1 MKRNKSL
8 KVKLTVYILGMM
20 IISFSVLT
28 FLAMNVGKRALE
40 GNTKALLLQSSKELD
55 EKIEANIKIYLQNVE
70 TVAAV
75 PRIKDQTVAWEAK
88 KEILDSN
95 AQINSY
101 EKIGIADLKG
111 NLTYI
116 NGETYNI
123 SNEEFYKKALAGEI
137 NISKVLS
144 GNNGDERYVCI
155 AAPIK
160 NESKLEGVLVAYKS
174 TKFLQDICEKTSFL
188 KNGACYILDHEGTD
202 IADKD
207 ISYAKE
213 KHNSQKKVKEDK
225 SFEEL
230 ANIEKNMMA
239 GKQGVGEY
247 KLNGV
252 PQYIAYSPLKA
263 INCSA
268 GVYVDITEA
277 LGQLGFLFKTLL
289 IATAVLMVIMAI
301 VIVKLTSVILKPILF
316 VKGHI
321 DTIGNGDFTQV
332 LEEKYLRQSDEI
344 GQMCNTLH
352 NTQNQI
358 GELISEIKES
368 SNDIDSNATN
378 LAALSEEL
386 SALTENIS
394 TAINEVASGTNN
406 QASDLSDIVAK
417 LNGFGDKINEVSSNM
432 NDITSMS
439 KKIRENSNNSNED
452 MKNLI
457 VSIEDFNKVFLE
469 FSKNIANMNG
479 DIKNVTDITGL
490 INSIAEQTNLLA
502 LNAAI
507 EAARAGEAG
516 KGFAVVADEI
526 RILAERS
533 KESSQN
539 IYKIINNLLVSTNV
553 IVEETD
559 HMNRELEL
567 QKQNVEKSIDSF
579 NEISTS
585 VEEIAPRI
593 GVINNK
599 FEEIEKEKSDI
610 LGTIESVTAVSEEIS
625 AAAEEILAST
635 EDLNGS
641 SEEVAAS
648 AQVLTNRTN
657 AMSEKVSVFKV

>member
-1 MKRNKSL
+1 MKKNKSL
-8 KVKLTVYILGMM
+8 KLKLTVYILSMM
-20 IISFSVLT
+20 IISFAVLT
-28 FLAMNVGKRALE
+28 FLAMNVGKIALE

-70 TVAAV
+70 TISAV
-75 PRIKDQTVAWEAK
+75 PTIKDQTVTWEVK

-95 AQINSY
+95 AKINSY
-101 EKIGIADLKG
+101 EKIGLADLKG
-111 NLTYI
+111 NLKYTS
-116 NGETYNI
+116 GETYNI
-123 SNEEFYKKALAGEI
+123 SNEDFYKKALAGEI
-137 NISKVLS
+137 NISQVLS
-144 GNNGDERYVCI
+144 SNNGDERYVCI

-160 NESKLEGVLVAYKS
+160 NGSKVDEVIVAYKS
-174 TKFLQDICEKTSFL
+174 TKFLQELCEKTSFL

-207 ISYAKE
+207 ITYVKN
-213 KHNSQKKVKEDK
+213 KNNSQKLVEKDK
-225 SFEEL
+225 SYKEV
-230 ANIEKNMMA
+230 ADIEKEMMA

-268 GVYVDITEA
+268 GVYVDINEA
-277 LGQLGFLFKTLL
+277 LGQMGFLFKTLL
-289 IATAVLMVIMAI
+289 LATAILMVIMAI
-301 VIVKLTSVILKPILF
+301 IIVKLTGIILKPILF
-316 VKGHI
+316 VKNHI
-321 DTIGNGDFTQV
+321 DTIGEGDFTQAID
-332 LEEKYLRQSDEI
+332 EKHLNKSDEI
-344 GQMCNTLH
+344 GQMCSTLN
-352 NTQNQI
+352 NTQNRI
-358 GELISEIKES
+358 GELISEIKDS

-406 QASDLSDIVAK
+406 QAADLSDIVAK
-417 LNGFGDKINEVSSNM
+417 LNGFGDKINEVSANI
-432 NDITSMS
+432 NDINSMS
-439 KKIRENSNNSNED
+439 KVISENSNNSNED
-452 MKNLI
+452 MQNLI
-457 VSIEDFNKVFLE
+457 VSIENFNKVFLE
-469 FSKNIANMNG
+469 FSKNISNMNA

-507 EAARAGEAG
+507 EAARAGDSG

-526 RILAERS
+526 RVLAERS

-539 IYKIINNLLVSTNV
+539 IYKIINNLLISTNV

-559 HMNRELEL
+559 NMNKELEE
-567 QKQNVEKSIDSF
+567 QKKNVEKSMESF
-579 NEISTS
+579 KDISIS
-585 VEEIAPRI
+585 VEEITPRI

-599 FEEIEKEKSDI
+599 FEEIEREKEDI

-657 AMSEKVSVFKV
+657 AMSEKVSVFRV